1 MPKAVFMRASALLCI
16 LAVFA
21 SPAMAERK
29 KTGERLD
36 SLEARVDRLDKV
48 LESQALMDMSIRIE
62 ELERELSTLRGE
74 NEQLNHELA
83 TLKNRQRELYLDVDR
98 RIQELEAGVLVKTP
112 PVQAPVDQATQTTGT
127 PTPAAPAAGTVAA
140 PAAGVAAAKGAPAT
154 PSPEEHAAYKEAF
167 GLLKTG
173 RYASAISAFRKF
185 LNDYPQS
192 GYASNAQY
200 WLGEANYVSKDY
212 KSAVTEFNKVLQQ
225 FPDSSKVPDASLKLG
240 FTYYELE
247 QWKKARETLTDVTK
261 NYAGTTVA
269 RLADQRLKRMTR
281 EGH

>member
-1 MPKAVFMRASALLCI
+1 MPKAVFLRGSALFLI

-21 SPAMAERK
+21 SPVAAERK

-36 SLEARVDRLDKV
+36 SLESRVDRLDKV
-48 LESQALMDMSIRIE
+48 LESQALMDMSMRIE

-74 NEQLNHELA
+74 NEQLNHELS
-83 TLKNRQRELYLDVDR
+83 TLKSRQRELYLDVDR
-98 RIQELEAGVLVKTP
+98 RIQELEAGVSVTSP
-112 PVQAPVDQATQTTGT
+112 PAQAPAGQ
-127 PTPAAPAAGTVAA
+127 AAPPTGSPTAA
-140 PAAGVAAAKGAPAT
+140 PAAGVAAPGGVAAAKNAPAT
-154 PSPEEHAAYKEAF
+154 PSAEEHSAYKEAF

-192 GYASNAQY
+192 GYAANAQY

-212 KSAVTEFNKVLQQ
+212 KSAVTEFSKVLQQ
-225 FPDSSKVPDASLKLG
+225 YPDSSKVPDASLKLG

-247 QWKKARETLTDVTK
+247 QWKQARETLTGVTK
-261 NYAGTTVA
+261 NFSGTTVA